1 MKHDI
6 TGGFIAIGLL
16 AILGGVTWALV
27 YAPIPADN
35 REPITVLIGVL
46 SANIGMVVG
55 YYFGSSKSS
64 RGKDDV
70 IASLHGRKRERD
82 EHESGLL
89 P

>member
-1 MKHDI
+1 MRHDI
-6 TGGFIAIGLL
+6 TGGFVAIGLL

-55 YYFGSSKSS
+55 YYFGSSRSS

-70 IASLHGRKRERD
+70 IASMQSRKRD